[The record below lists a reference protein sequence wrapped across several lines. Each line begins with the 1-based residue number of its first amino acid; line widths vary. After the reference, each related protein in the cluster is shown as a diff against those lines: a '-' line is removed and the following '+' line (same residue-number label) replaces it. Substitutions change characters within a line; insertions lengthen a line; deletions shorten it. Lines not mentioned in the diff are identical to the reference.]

1 MKKGD
6 ILVVDLFA
14 EDCLEGDGGEVE
26 VLVGGNT
33 SENTNE
39 FILVILLNGIRL
51 LGSEDDLSTAD
62 EEDAD
67 YTWNDE

>member
-1 MKKGD
+1 M
-6 ILVVDLFA
+6 VDLFA
-14 EDCLEGDGGEVE
+14 EDCLERDGGEVE

-39 FILVILLNGIRL
+39 FILVILFNGIRF
-51 LGSEDDLSTAD
+51 LGSEDDLGTAD

-67 YTWNDE
+67 NTWNDE

>member
-1 MKKGD
+1 M
-6 ILVVDLFA
+6 VDLFA

-39 FILVILLNGIRL
+39 FILVILLNGIRF
-51 LGSEDDLSTAD
+51 LGSEDDLGTAD